1 MPTLRMD
8 AKLHNNSL
16 TCGMQMVVFPK
27 EVEGIYS
34 TIDVMATNASPMPV
48 AVSNPRNDI
57 FKVAAAFDAF
67 PHAKT
72 SISKPSAP
80 SCPQNRHWWILWPAF
95 SWPWPTWWLHS
106 TACMW

>member
-16 TCGMQMVVFPK
+16 TCGMQMVVFSK
-27 EVEGIYS
+27 EVGGYS
-34 TIDVMATNASPMPV
+34 TIEVMATNASPMPV
-48 AVSNPRNDI
+48 AASSPRNDI

-67 PHAKT
+67 PHAKAG
-72 SISKPSAP
+72 ISKPSAP

>member
-16 TCGMQMVVFPK
+16 TCGMQIVVFPK
-27 EVEGIYS
+27 EVGGYS

-57 FKVAAAFDAF
+57 FKATAAFDAF
-67 PHAKT
+67 LPAKACNM
-72 SISKPSAP
+72 P
-80 SCPQNRHWWILWPAF
+80 
-95 SWPWPTWWLHS
+95 PTALRADVSRKLTQLSSGTPFETTW
-106 TACMW
+106 

>member
-16 TCGMQMVVFPK
+16 TCGMQIVVFPK
-27 EVEGIYS
+27 EVGGIYS

-67 PHAKT
+67 PHAKA
-72 SISKPSAP
+72 SNMP
-80 SCPQNRHWWILWPAF
+80 
-95 SWPWPTWWLHS
+95 PTALRADVSRKLIQLSSGTPFETTW
-106 TACMW
+106 

>member
-16 TCGMQMVVFPK
+16 TCGMQIVVFPK
-27 EVEGIYS
+27 EVGGIYS

-57 FKVAAAFDAF
+57 FKATAAFDAF
-67 PHAKT
+67 LPAKACNM
-72 SISKPSAP
+72 P
-80 SCPQNRHWWILWPAF
+80 
-95 SWPWPTWWLHS
+95 PTALRADVSRKLTQLSSGTPFETTW
-106 TACMW
+106 

>member
-16 TCGMQMVVFPK
+16 TCGMQMVVFSK
-27 EVEGIYS
+27 EVGGYS

-67 PHAKT
+67 PHAKA
-72 SISKPSAP
+72 SNMP
-80 SCPQNRHWWILWPAF
+80 
-95 SWPWPTWWLHS
+95 PTALRADVSRKLIQLSSGTPFETTW
-106 TACMW
+106 